1 MTRLRPFLGETG
13 SHDSPE
19 ANPQRETQSR
29 LNRGQALARQ
39 SVTTRL
45 RPPSGGT
52 CSHDSPKGNP
62 WRET

>member
-1 MTRLRPFLGETG
+1 MNHLRPFSGETV

-19 ANPQRETQSR
+19 ANPQWETQSR

-52 CSHDSPKGNP
+52 GSHDSPEGNP
-62 WRET
+62 GRET